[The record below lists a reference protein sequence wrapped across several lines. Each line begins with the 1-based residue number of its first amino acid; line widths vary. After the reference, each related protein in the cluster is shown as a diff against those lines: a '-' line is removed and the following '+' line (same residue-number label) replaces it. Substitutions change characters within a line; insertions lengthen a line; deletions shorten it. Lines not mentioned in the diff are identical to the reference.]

1 MDILEKCAKFTTA
14 REVMAAGF
22 YPYFTTIESA
32 QDPEVIVN
40 GKPMIMIGSNDYLGL
55 TTHPRLKR
63 AAARALRKYGTGCT
77 GSRFLNGTFD
87 IHEELESKL
96 AKFEGREA
104 ALFFTTG
111 FLTNLGTIAGLVG
124 KDDVVITDK
133 LDHASIIDACR
144 LSFGE
149 TKRFRHNNME
159 DLERTLESVEPSR
172 GKFIVVDGV
181 FSTEGDIANL
191 PEIVRLAKKYR
202 ARIMVDDAHAIGV
215 LGKGGRGTAEHF
227 GLQDEVDIIMGTC
240 SKSLASIG
248 GFIVASEQVV
258 HYLKHHSR
266 ALIFSASPPPASVA
280 AVLEALK
287 IIDEEP
293 ELREQLWRNTRKMK
307 KGFQE
312 MGYDTGTSETPIIPL
327 LVGDDMK
334 AFKMRKILFD
344 NGVFSNPFVSPA
356 VPQGRAVIRTS
367 YMATHTT
374 EQLDRV
380 LDIFE
385 KVGKQLGIIP
395 GRRFPRRR
403 RPPTFRARM
412 RRERMVMKEAIR
424 RRFKSWMERIYGMRQ

>member
-1 MDILEKCAKFTTA
+1 MDIFEKCAKFTAA
-14 REVMAAGF
+14 REVMAGGY
-22 YPYFTTIESA
+22 YPYFNTIESA

-87 IHEELESKL
+87 IHEELECKL
-96 AKFEGREA
+96 SEFEGKEA

-133 LDHASIIDACR
+133 LDHASIVDGCR

-149 TKRFRHNNME
+149 TRRFRHNNME
-159 DLERTLESVEPSR
+159 DLERTLESIDHSR

-181 FSTEGDIANL
+181 FSTEGDITNL
-191 PEIVRLAKKYR
+191 PEIVRLGKKSG
-202 ARIMVDDAHAIGV
+202 ARVMVDDAHAIGV
-215 LGKGGRGTAEHF
+215 LGKGGRGTTEHF

-248 GFIVASEQVV
+248 GFVVSSEEVI
-258 HYLKHHSR
+258 HYLKHHAR
-266 ALIFSASPPPASVA
+266 ALIFSASPPPASVVV
-280 AVLEALK
+280 VLEALK
-287 IIDEEP
+287 IIEEEP
-293 ELREQLWRNTRKMK
+293 ERREQLWRNTRKMK

-327 LVGDDMK
+327 LVGDDME
-334 AFKMRKILFD
+334 AFKMRKILFE
-344 NGVFSNPFVSPA
+344 NGVFSNPFISPA
-356 VPQGRAVIRTS
+356 VPKGKAVIRTS

-380 LDIFE
+380 LEIFE

-395 GRRFPRRR
+395 GRRLPRRR
-403 RPPTFRARM
+403 RPPTLRARM
-412 RRERMVMKEAIR
+412 RRGRMVMKEGIR
-424 RRFKSWMERIYGMRQ
+424 RRFKSWMERIYGVRQ

>member
-1 MDILEKCAKFTTA
+1 MDIFEKCGKFTAA
-14 REVMAAGF
+14 REVMAEGF
-22 YPYFTTIESA
+22 YPYFNTIESA

-87 IHEELESKL
+87 IHEELEHKL
-96 AKFEGREA
+96 AEFEGREA

-111 FLTNLGTIAGLVG
+111 VLTNLGTIAGLVG

-133 LDHASIIDACR
+133 LDHASIIDGCR

-159 DLERTLESVEPSR
+159 DLERTLESIDPER

-191 PEIVRLAKKYR
+191 PEIVKLCKKYG

-227 GLQDEVDIIMGTC
+227 GLQDEVDIVMGTC

-248 GFIVASEQVV
+248 GFIVGPEEVI

-266 ALIFSASPPPASVA
+266 ALIFSASPPPASVVV
-280 AVLEALK
+280 VLEALK
-287 IIDEEP
+287 IIEEEP
-293 ELREQLWRNTRKMK
+293 ERREQLWRNTRKMK

-327 LVGDDMK
+327 LVGDDMA
-334 AFKMRKILFD
+334 AFKMRRILFD
-344 NGVFSNPFVSPA
+344 NGIFSNPFVSPA
-356 VPQGRAVIRTS
+356 VPKGKAVIRTS

-380 LDIFE
+380 LDICE
-385 KVGKQLGIIP
+385 RVGKQLGIIP
-395 GRRFPRRR
+395 GQRYPRRR
-403 RPPTFRARM
+403 QPPTFRARV
-412 RRERMVMKEAIR
+412 RRQRMVMKEGIR
-424 RRFKSWMERIYGMRQ
+424 KRFRSWMDRIYGMRQ

>member
-1 MDILEKCAKFTTA
+1 MDIFEKCARFTA
-14 REVMAAGF
+14 AKDVMAAGY

-32 QDPEVIVN
+32 QDPEVMVD

-87 IHEELESKL
+87 IHEELERKL
-96 AKFEGREA
+96 SEFEGKQE

-124 KDDVVITDK
+124 KEDVVITDK
-133 LDHASIIDACR
+133 LDHASIVDGCR

-159 DLERTLESVEPSR
+159 DLERTLESIDPLR
-172 GKFIVVDGV
+172 GKLIVVDGV

-191 PEIVRLAKKYR
+191 PEIVRLAREYG

-227 GLQDEVDIIMGTC
+227 GLQEEVDIIMGTC

-248 GFIVASEQVV
+248 GFIVASEEII

-280 AVLEALK
+280 AVLEALRV
-287 IIDEEP
+287 IEEEP
-293 ELREQLWRNTRKMK
+293 ERREQLWRNTRKMK
-307 KGFQE
+307 QGFRE
-312 MGYDTGTSETPIIPL
+312 MGYDTGNSETPIIPL
-327 LVGDDMK
+327 LVGDDMQ
-334 AFKMRKILFD
+334 AFRMRKILFE
-344 NGVFSNPFVSPA
+344 NGIFCNPFVSPA
-356 VPQGRAVIRTS
+356 VPVGRAIIRTS
-367 YMATHTT
+367 YMATHTA
-374 EQLDRV
+374 EQLNRV
-380 LDIFE
+380 LETFE
-385 KVGKQLGIIP
+385 RVGKQLGIIP
-395 GRRFPRRR
+395 GRRFPKKR
-403 RPPTFRARM
+403 RPPTLRARM
-412 RRERMVMKEAIR
+412 RKGRMVMREGIR
-424 RRFKSWMERIYGMRQ
+424 RRFKSWMERIYGLRQ

>member
-1 MDILEKCAKFTTA
+1 MDIFEKCAKFTTA

-22 YPYFTTIESA
+22 YPYFTTVQSA

-87 IHEELESKL
+87 LHEELEAKL
-96 AKFEGREA
+96 AKFEGKEA

-149 TKRFRHNNME
+149 TRRFRHNNME
-159 DLERTLESVEPSR
+159 DLERTLESIEPSR

-191 PEIVRLAKKYR
+191 PEIVRLGKKYG
-202 ARIMVDDAHAIGV
+202 ARTMVDDAHAIGV

-227 GLQDEVDIIMGTC
+227 GLQDEVDITMGTC

-248 GFIVASEQVV
+248 GFIVASEEVI

-280 AVLEALK
+280 VVLEAVK
-287 IIDEEP
+287 IIEEEP
-293 ELREQLWRNTRKMK
+293 ERREQLWRNTRKMK

-327 LVGDDMK
+327 LVGDDMV
-334 AFKMRKILFD
+334 AFKMRKILFE
-344 NGVFSNPFVSPA
+344 NGIFSNPFVSPA
-356 VPQGRAVIRTS
+356 VPKGRAVIRTS
-367 YMATHTT
+367 YMATHTD

-380 LDIFE
+380 LEVFE
-385 KVGKQLGIIP
+385 RVGKQLGIIL
-395 GRRFPRRR
+395 GRRYPRRR
-403 RPPTFRARM
+403 RPPTLRARM
-412 RRERMVMKEAIR
+412 RRGRMVMREGIR
-424 RRFKSWMERIYGMRQ
+424 RRFRSWMERIYGLRP

>member
-1 MDILEKCAKFTTA
+1 MDIFEKCTKFTAA
-14 REVMAAGF
+14 REVMAGGY
-22 YPYFTTIESA
+22 YPYFNTIESA

-87 IHEELESKL
+87 IHEELECKL
-96 AKFEGREA
+96 SEFEGKEA

-133 LDHASIIDACR
+133 LDHASIVDGCR

-149 TKRFRHNNME
+149 TRRFRHNNME
-159 DLERTLESVEPSR
+159 DLERTLESIDHSR

-181 FSTEGDIANL
+181 FSTEGDITNL
-191 PEIVRLAKKYR
+191 PEIVRLGKKSG
-202 ARIMVDDAHAIGV
+202 ARVMVDDAHAIGV
-215 LGKGGRGTAEHF
+215 LGKGGRGTTEHF

-248 GFIVASEQVV
+248 GFVVSSEEVI
-258 HYLKHHSR
+258 HYLKHHAR
-266 ALIFSASPPPASVA
+266 ALIFSASPPPASVVV
-280 AVLEALK
+280 VLEALK
-287 IIDEEP
+287 IIEEEP
-293 ELREQLWRNTRKMK
+293 ERREQLWRNTRKMK

-327 LVGDDMK
+327 LVGDDME
-334 AFKMRKILFD
+334 AFKMRKILFE
-344 NGVFSNPFVSPA
+344 NGVFSNPFISPA
-356 VPQGRAVIRTS
+356 VPKGKAVIRTS

-380 LDIFE
+380 LEIFE

-395 GRRFPRRR
+395 GRRLPRRR
-403 RPPTFRARM
+403 RPPTLRARM
-412 RRERMVMKEAIR
+412 RRGRMVMKEGIR
-424 RRFKSWMERIYGMRQ
+424 RRFKSWMERIYGVRQ

>member
-1 MDILEKCAKFTTA
+1 MDIFEKCAKFTTA

-22 YPYFTTIESA
+22 YPYFTTLQSA

-96 AKFEGREA
+96 AKFEGKEA

-149 TKRFRHNNME
+149 TRRFRHNNME

-191 PEIVRLAKKYR
+191 PEIVRLAKKYG
-202 ARIMVDDAHAIGV
+202 ARTMVDDAHAIGV

-227 GLQDEVDIIMGTC
+227 GLQDEVDITMGTC

-248 GFIVASEQVV
+248 GFIVASEEVI

-280 AVLEALK
+280 VVLEAVK
-287 IIDEEP
+287 VIEEEP
-293 ELREQLWRNTRKMK
+293 ERREQLWRNTRKMK

-327 LVGDDMK
+327 LVGDDMA
-334 AFKMRKILFD
+334 AFKMRKILFE
-344 NGVFSNPFVSPA
+344 NGIFSNPFVTPA
-356 VPQGRAVIRTS
+356 VPKGRAVIRTS
-367 YMATHTT
+367 YMATHTN

-380 LDIFE
+380 LEVFE
-385 KVGKQLGIIP
+385 RVGRQLGIIP
-395 GRRFPRRR
+395 GRRFPKRKQ
-403 RPPTFRARM
+403 PPTLRARM
-412 RRERMVMKEAIR
+412 RRGRMVMREGIR
-424 RRFKSWMERIYGMRQ
+424 RRFRSWMERIYGLRP

>member
-1 MDILEKCAKFTTA
+1 MDIFEKCGNFTAAK
-14 REVMAAGF
+14 EVMARGF
-22 YPYFTTIESA
+22 YPYFNTIESA
-32 QDPEVIVN
+32 QDPEVIAN

-63 AAARALRKYGTGCT
+63 AAARALKKYGTGCT

-87 IHEELESKL
+87 IHEELEAKL
-96 AKFEGREA
+96 AEFERREA

-111 FLTNLGTIAGLVG
+111 FLTNVGTIAGLVG
-124 KDDVVITDK
+124 KEDVVITDK
-133 LDHASIIDACR
+133 LDHASIIDGCR

-159 DLERTLESVEPSR
+159 DLERTLESIEPTR
-172 GKFIVVDGV
+172 GKLIVVDGV

-191 PEIVRLAKKYR
+191 PEIVRLGRKYG

-248 GFIVASEQVV
+248 GFIVASEKVV

-266 ALIFSASPPPASVA
+266 ALIFSASPPPTSVA

-293 ELREQLWRNTRKMK
+293 ERREQLWKNTRKMK

-312 MGYDTGTSETPIIPL
+312 MGYDTGASETPIIPL

-334 AFKMRKILFD
+334 AFIMRKILFE
-344 NGVFSNPFVSPA
+344 NGIFANPFVSPA
-356 VPQGRAVIRTS
+356 VPVGRAIIRTS
-367 YMATHTT
+367 YMATHTD

-380 LDIFE
+380 LDVFE
-385 KVGKQLGIIP
+385 KVGKQLRIIP
-395 GRRFPRRR
+395 GRKYPRRKKPR
-403 RPPTFRARM
+403 TLRARM
-412 RRERMVMKEAIR
+412 RMGRMVMREEIR
-424 RRFKSWMERIYGMRQ
+424 KRFKSWMEKIYGLRQ